1 MEEAKS
7 ELQVHHSHVVVP
19 MAFFEKVME
28 VYYNV
33 KGAHIVG
40 ADQGEKPPLQSPAS
54 YRPEEGMNLTEMRA
68 VRTYVPD
75 GYIPRGAA
83 AKTDEDDA

>member
-19 MAFFEKVME
+19 IAFFGQVME

-33 KGAHIVG
+33 KGAHIV
-40 ADQGEKPPLQSPAS
+40 
-54 YRPEEGMNLTEMRA
+54 
-68 VRTYVPD
+68 
-75 GYIPRGAA
+75 
-83 AKTDEDDA
+83 